1 MNIEVNALGCYAK
14 QTAEDKEKDNAFKE
28 YCYTDAAGYADL
40 RIYVQGKSLSGDYW
54 KCIIEA
60 VDHIA
65 IPKPPSFIEKF
76 NEINTNYDTF

>member
-40 RIYVQGKSLSGDYW
+40 RIYV
-54 KCIIEA
+54 
-60 VDHIA
+60 
-65 IPKPPSFIEKF
+65 
-76 NEINTNYDTF
+76 